1 MRFQGKV
8 VAITGGSRGLG
19 AELARRFAEEGA
31 DISICARNEELLK
44 QVAVDVESKGQKAL
58 WVKADVTKKAEVNDF
73 THKTLDRFGKVDILI
88 NNAGA
93 LAFASFMNTTDE
105 IWNQMMDA
113 NLNSARLVTQ
123 AVLPSMLSQ
132 GSGKVIFISS
142 NTAKRA
148 FINDMAYAC
157 AKAGLLQMAKTLAQE
172 LGTKGIDV
180 FCLCP
185 GLISETDLG
194 EAVVLDHANDPNRPF
209 HGDTVAFWEWANTL
223 SSKGHHPTLKQ
234 VVDVITYLSSDEATV
249 LHGALLSADHGMTDW

>member
-1 MRFQGKV
+1 MRFQEKV

-19 AELARRFAEEGA
+19 AALARRYAEEGA
-31 DISICARNEELLK
+31 DISICARDEELLK
-44 QVAVDVESKGQKAL
+44 KVAADVEAKGRRAL
-58 WVKADVTKKAEVNDF
+58 WVKADVTKRPDVDNYTK
-73 THKTLDRFGKVDILI
+73 KTLDKFGKVDILV

-105 IWNQMMDA
+105 IWDLMMDA

-123 AVLPSMLSQ
+123 AILPSMLSQ

-148 FINDMAYAC
+148 FINDVAYAC

-172 LGTKGIDV
+172 VGTKGIDV

-185 GLISETDLG
+185 GLISETELG
-194 EAVVLDHANDPNRPF
+194 DSVVVDHAKDPNRPF
-209 HGDTVAFWEWANTL
+209 HGDIDAFWEWANTL

-234 VVDVITYLSSDEATV
+234 VVDVITYLSSEEATV

>member
-1 MRFQGKV
+1 MRFQDKV

-19 AELARRFAEEGA
+19 AALAYRYTEEGA
-31 DISICARNEELLK
+31 DVAICARDEGLLK
-44 QVAVDVESKGQKAL
+44 KVAAEVEGKGRKAL
-58 WVKADVTKKAEVNDF
+58 WVKADVTKRPDVENFAK
-73 THKTLDRFGKVDILI
+73 KTVDKYGKVDILV

-105 IWNQMMDA
+105 IWDYMIEA

-172 LGTKGIDV
+172 VGTKGIDV

-194 EAVVLDHANDPNRPF
+194 NSVVVDHATDPNRPF
-209 HGDTVAFWEWANTL
+209 HGDVAAFWEWANTL
-223 SSKGHHPTLKQ
+223 SSKGHHPTMKQ